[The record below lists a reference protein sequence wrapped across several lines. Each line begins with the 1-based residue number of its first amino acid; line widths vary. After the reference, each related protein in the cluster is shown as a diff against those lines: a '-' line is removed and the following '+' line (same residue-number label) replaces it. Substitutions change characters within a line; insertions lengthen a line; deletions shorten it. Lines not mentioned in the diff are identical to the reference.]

1 MPLKTK
7 SIYEPIEKS
16 DGVRILVMTLWPRG
30 FKKASFDRWQKS
42 LGTPLELIRKYK
54 ADKIEWPA
62 LKKEYKKGMAGQK
75 KLLAEIAK
83 LAKKETVTLLC
94 ACREEA
100 AWCSGPGKVCVW
112 RPAGHEAQVNPTTEI
127 LQLT

>member
-54 ADKIEWPA
+54 AGKIEWPA

-100 AWCSGPGKVCVW
+100 ACHRS
-112 RPAGHEAQVNPTTEI
+112 I
-127 LQLT
+127 LKELIENS